1 MSLSDYYIFLSL
13 QYFDLCLYFP
23 FNCRVLYYNVVMGLD
38 LNVLFMNGDDNKSLL
53 SRLVDIVDV
62 NGGQQ
67 ETESNQE
74 QMRSNGN

>member
-1 MSLSDYYIFLSL
+1 
-13 QYFDLCLYFP
+13 
-23 FNCRVLYYNVVMGLD
+23 MGLD

-53 SRLVDIVDV
+53 SRLVVIVDV

-74 QMRSNGN
+74 QLRINGN